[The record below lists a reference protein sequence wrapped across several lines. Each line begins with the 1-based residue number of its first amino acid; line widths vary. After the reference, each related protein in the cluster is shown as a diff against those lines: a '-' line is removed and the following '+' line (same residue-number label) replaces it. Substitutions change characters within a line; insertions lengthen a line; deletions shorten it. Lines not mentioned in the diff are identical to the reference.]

1 MTPHCSGF
9 TDGAVERR
17 WSSVAGNLDRLVRG
31 EVLENVVVQ
40 T

>member
-9 TDGAVERR
+9 TEGAVERR
-17 WSSVAGNLDRLVRG
+17 WGSVAGNLDRLVRG
-31 EVLENVVVQ
+31 GVLENVVAE